1 MIRVIQCLDQHIWIN
16 INPANRP
23 QPGFLLIGIAV
34 ILLVSCQQKTVVTVP
49 ENSRKI
55 TQEKSFSSK
64 TLPEKS
70 KKVQLPADAPEI
82 ISDFGSLLGVGGR
95 KRKMPH
101 QGVDIQDKPG
111 TPILAARD
119 GTILEVHDEKCWGLT
134 IVIDHGPDPGGEKLY
149 ALYGHLGAH
158 SVEQGTKVKRG
169 QKIGEMGDDLKR
181 NCTGGVG
188 HLHFQLGRRYRTSKQ
203 RWWGSA
209 YFLEDYKDAP
219 NPHLYWADGPF
230 QVTCFEPLKTYPHH
244 SLTYPVQCR
253 FFEDVPSS

>member
-1 MIRVIQCLDQHIWIN
+1 M
-16 INPANRP
+16 
-23 QPGFLLIGIAV
+23 
-34 ILLVSCQQKTVVTVP
+34 
-49 ENSRKI
+49 
-55 TQEKSFSSK
+55 
-64 TLPEKS
+64 
-70 KKVQLPADAPEI
+70 
-82 ISDFGSLLGVGGR
+82 
-95 KRKMPH
+95 
-101 QGVDIQDKPG
+101 
-111 TPILAARD
+111 
-119 GTILEVHDEKCWGLT
+119 LEVHDEKCWGLT
-134 IVIDHGPDPGGEKLY
+134 VAIDHGPDPGGEKLI

-158 SVEQGTKVKRG
+158 AVEQGTKVKRG

-188 HLHFQLGRRYRTSKQ
+188 HLHFQLGRRFRTLKQ

-230 QVTCFEPLKTYPHH
+230 QVTCFDSLKTYPHH

>member
-1 MIRVIQCLDQHIWIN
+1 MIYLK
-16 INPANRP
+16 
-23 QPGFLLIGIAV
+23 
-34 ILLVSCQQKTVVTVP
+34 ILLLGLLVFLSTACQKKPVIRIQKDSERIKQDESFVETTP
-49 ENSRKI
+49 TRKI
-55 TQEKSFSSK
+55 EKLKFPIGTPK
-64 TLPEKS
+64 I
-70 KKVQLPADAPEI
+70 V
-82 ISDFGSLLGVGGR
+82 SDYGSLTGVNGK
-95 KRKMPH
+95 KRKIPH
-101 QGVDIQDKPG
+101 QGIDIHDLPG
-111 TPILAARD
+111 IPILAARD
-119 GTILEVHDEKCWGLT
+119 GTILEIHDEKCWGLT
-134 IVIDHGPDPGGEKLY
+134 VAIDHGPDPGGEKLY

-158 SVEQGTKVKRG
+158 SVEEGEKVKRG

-219 NPHLYWADGPF
+219 NPHLYWADGSF
-230 QVTCFEPLKTYPHH
+230 QVTCFEPQKTYPPH

>member
-1 MIRVIQCLDQHIWIN
+1 
-16 INPANRP
+16 
-23 QPGFLLIGIAV
+23 
-34 ILLVSCQQKTVVTVP
+34 
-49 ENSRKI
+49 
-55 TQEKSFSSK
+55 
-64 TLPEKS
+64 
-70 KKVQLPADAPEI
+70 
-82 ISDFGSLLGVGGR
+82 
-95 KRKMPH
+95 MPH
-101 QGVDIQDKPG
+101 QGVDIHDKPG

-119 GTILEVHDEKCWGLT
+119 GTVLEIHDEKCWGLT
-134 IVIDHGPDPGGEKLY
+134 VSIDHGPDPDGEKLY

-158 SVEQGTKVKRG
+158 SVEEGEKVKRG

-230 QVTCFEPLKTYPHH
+230 QVTCFDSLKTYPPH

>member
-1 MIRVIQCLDQHIWIN
+1 M
-16 INPANRP
+16 
-23 QPGFLLIGIAV
+23 
-34 ILLVSCQQKTVVTVP
+34 
-49 ENSRKI
+49 
-55 TQEKSFSSK
+55 
-64 TLPEKS
+64 
-70 KKVQLPADAPEI
+70 
-82 ISDFGSLLGVGGR
+82 

-101 QGVDIQDKPG
+101 QGIDIHDLPG

-119 GTILEVHDEKCWGLT
+119 GTILEIHDEKCWGLT
-134 IVIDHGPDPGGEKLY
+134 VAIDHGPDPGGEKLY

-158 SVEQGTKVKRG
+158 FVEEGEKVKRG

-219 NPHLYWADGPF
+219 SPHLYWADGPF
-230 QVTCFEPLKTYPHH
+230 QVTCFDSLKTYPHH

>member
-1 MIRVIQCLDQHIWIN
+1 MN
-16 INPANRP
+16 IA
-23 QPGFLLIGIAV
+23 
-34 ILLVSCQQKTVVTVP
+34 
-49 ENSRKI
+49 
-55 TQEKSFSSK
+55 
-64 TLPEKS
+64 
-70 KKVQLPADAPEI
+70 
-82 ISDFGSLLGVGGR
+82 
-95 KRKMPH
+95 
-101 QGVDIQDKPG
+101 
-111 TPILAARD
+111 
-119 GTILEVHDEKCWGLT
+119 
-134 IVIDHGPDPGGEKLY
+134 IDHGHDSNDEKLY
-149 ALYGHLGAH
+149 ALYGNLGAH

-188 HLHFQLGRRYRTSKQ
+188 HLHFQLGRRYRNSKQ

-230 QVTCFEPLKTYPHH
+230 QVTCFDSFKTYPPH

>member
-1 MIRVIQCLDQHIWIN
+1 MM
-16 INPANRP
+16 
-23 QPGFLLIGIAV
+23 
-34 ILLVSCQQKTVVTVP
+34 SCQQKKINKFPNKSYKILHDKSFVKEKFP
-49 ENSRKI
+49 ENSYKL
-55 TQEKSFSSK
+55 K
-64 TLPEKS
+64 LP
-70 KKVQLPADAPEI
+70 LDAPKI
-82 ISDFGSLLGVGGR
+82 VSDFGSLLGVGAR

-101 QGVDIQDKPG
+101 QGIDIHDKPG

-119 GTILEVHDEKCWGLT
+119 GTVLEIHDEKCWGLT
-134 IVIDHGPDPGGEKLY
+134 VAIDHGPDPDGEKLY

-158 SVEQGTKVKRG
+158 SVEEGEKVKRG

-219 NPHLYWADGPF
+219 NPHLYWADGSF
-230 QVTCFEPLKTYPHH
+230 QVTCFEPQKTYPPH

>member
-1 MIRVIQCLDQHIWIN
+1 MYFSYTTIVLVV
-16 INPANRP
+16 
-23 QPGFLLIGIAV
+23 LIIFFGA
-34 ILLVSCQQKTVVTVP
+34 CQQKQKFIDL
-49 ENSRKI
+49 NIDSKKKRS
-55 TQEKSFSSK
+55 EKSIFLK
-64 TLPEKS
+64 EKNIINE
-70 KKVQLPADAPEI
+70 KYQFPIGAPKI
-82 ISDFGSLLGVGGR
+82 ISDFGSLTGVSGK
-95 KRKMPH
+95 KRKVPH
-101 QGVDIQDKPG
+101 QGVDIHDIPG
-111 TPILAARD
+111 TSILAARD
-119 GTILEVHDEKCWGLT
+119 GTILEIHDEKCWGLT
-134 IVIDHGPDPGGEKLY
+134 VAIDHGPDPDGEKLY

-181 NCTGGVG
+181 NCTGGVV

-230 QVTCFEPLKTYPHH
+230 QVTCFEPQKTYPPH

-253 FFEDVPSS
+253 FLEDVPSS

>member
-1 MIRVIQCLDQHIWIN
+1 M
-16 INPANRP
+16 
-23 QPGFLLIGIAV
+23 
-34 ILLVSCQQKTVVTVP
+34 SCQQKEINTSP
-49 ENSRKI
+49 K
-55 TQEKSFSSK
+55 KSNIAINDKYFVEGGLSDNLSK
-64 TLPEKS
+64 LKLP
-70 KKVQLPADAPEI
+70 LGAPEI

-101 QGVDIQDKPG
+101 QGIDIQDKPG

-119 GTILEVHDEKCWGLT
+119 GTVLEIHDEKCWGLT
-134 IVIDHGPDPGGEKLY
+134 VAIDHGPDPDGEKLY

-158 SVEQGTKVKRG
+158 SVEEGEKVKRG

-230 QVTCFEPLKTYPHH
+230 QVTCFEPQKTYPPH

>member
-1 MIRVIQCLDQHIWIN
+1 M
-16 INPANRP
+16 
-23 QPGFLLIGIAV
+23 
-34 ILLVSCQQKTVVTVP
+34 ILLVSCQQKTVVTVL
-49 ENSRKI
+49 EDSGKI
-55 TQEKSFSSK
+55 TQQKSFSSK

-70 KKVQLPADAPEI
+70 KKVQQPAGVPEI

-134 IVIDHGPDPGGEKLY
+134 VAIDHGPDPGGEKLY

-169 QKIGEMGDDLKR
+169 QKIGEMR
-181 NCTGGVG
+181 MT
-188 HLHFQLGRRYRTSKQ
+188 
-203 RWWGSA
+203 
-209 YFLEDYKDAP
+209 
-219 NPHLYWADGPF
+219 
-230 QVTCFEPLKTYPHH
+230 
-244 SLTYPVQCR
+244 
-253 FFEDVPSS
+253 

>member
-1 MIRVIQCLDQHIWIN
+1 MCFSYTTIVLVV
-16 INPANRP
+16 
-23 QPGFLLIGIAV
+23 LI
-34 ILLVSCQQKTVVTVP
+34 ILFGACQQKQKFIDL
-49 ENSRKI
+49 NIDSKKKRS
-55 TQEKSFSSK
+55 EKSIFLK
-64 TLPEKS
+64 EKNIINE
-70 KKVQLPADAPEI
+70 KYQFPIGAPKI
-82 ISDFGSLLGVGGR
+82 ISDFGSLTGVSGK
-95 KRKMPH
+95 KREVPH
-101 QGVDIQDKPG
+101 QGVDIHDIPG
-111 TPILAARD
+111 TSILAARD
-119 GTILEVHDEKCWGLT
+119 GTILEIHDEKCWGLT
-134 IVIDHGPDPGGEKLY
+134 VAIDHGPDPDGEKLY

-230 QVTCFEPLKTYPHH
+230 QVTCFEPQKTYPPH

>member
-1 MIRVIQCLDQHIWIN
+1 MM
-16 INPANRP
+16 
-23 QPGFLLIGIAV
+23 
-34 ILLVSCQQKTVVTVP
+34 SCQQKKINKFPNKSYKILHDKSFVKEKFP
-49 ENSRKI
+49 ENSYKL
-55 TQEKSFSSK
+55 K
-64 TLPEKS
+64 LP
-70 KKVQLPADAPEI
+70 LDAPKI
-82 ISDFGSLLGVGGR
+82 FSDFGSLLGVGGR

-101 QGVDIQDKPG
+101 QGIDIHDNPG

-119 GTILEVHDEKCWGLT
+119 GSVLEVHDEKCWGLT
-134 IVIDHGPDPGGEKLY
+134 VAIDHGPDPGGEKLY

-158 SVEQGTKVKRG
+158 SVEEGEKVKRG

-219 NPHLYWADGPF
+219 NPHLYWAEGPF
-230 QVTCFEPLKTYPHH
+230 QVTCFEPQKTYPPH

>member
-1 MIRVIQCLDQHIWIN
+1 MIN
-16 INPANRP
+16 IILGKRN
-23 QPGFLLIGIAV
+23 QSCFLLIGIAV
-34 ILLVSCQQKTVVTVP
+34 ILLVSCQQKTVITVP
-49 ENSRKI
+49 EESGTI

-64 TLPEKS
+64 TLNEKS
-70 KKVQLPADAPEI
+70 KKVQLPAGAPEI

-95 KRKMPH
+95 KRKMLH
-101 QGVDIQDKPG
+101 QGIDIQDKLG

-119 GTILEVHDEKCWGLT
+119 GSVLEVHDEKCWGLT
-134 IVIDHGPDPGGEKLY
+134 VAIDHGLDPGGEKLI

-158 SVEQGTKVKRG
+158 AVEQGTKVKRG
-169 QKIGEMGDDLKR
+169 QKIGEMGDDLKL

-188 HLHFQLGRRYRTSKQ
+188 HLHFQLGRRFRTSKQ

-230 QVTCFEPLKTYPHH
+230 QVTCFEPQKTYPPH

>member
-1 MIRVIQCLDQHIWIN
+1 MCFSYTTIV
-16 INPANRP
+16 
-23 QPGFLLIGIAV
+23 
-34 ILLVSCQQKTVVTVP
+34 LVVFFIFFGACQQKQKFIDL
-49 ENSRKI
+49 NI
-55 TQEKSFSSK
+55 DSK
-64 TLPEKS
+64 KKRPEKS
-70 KKVQLPADAPEI
+70 VLLKEKNI
-82 ISDFGSLLGVGGR
+82 INEKYLFPIGTPKIVSDYGSWIGVNDK

-119 GTILEVHDEKCWGLT
+119 GSVLEVHDEKCWGLT
-134 IVIDHGPDPGGEKLY
+134 VAIDHGPDPGGEKLY

-209 YFLEDYKDAP
+209 YFLEDYRDAP

-230 QVTCFEPLKTYPHH
+230 QVTCFEPQKTYPPY